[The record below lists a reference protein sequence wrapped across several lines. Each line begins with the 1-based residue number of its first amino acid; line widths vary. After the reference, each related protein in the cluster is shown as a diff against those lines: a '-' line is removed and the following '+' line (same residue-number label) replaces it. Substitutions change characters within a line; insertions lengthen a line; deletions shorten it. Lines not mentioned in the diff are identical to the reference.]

1 MAKLTTRT
9 KENRMARRSP
19 TTGVLLLGG
28 VVGALIGV
36 GAAYLLLQAKE
47 KRSQG
52 MDEDVPV
59 VSSGGLMKIGLLVFG
74 LLRQIGDIGRGE

>member
-1 MAKLTTRT
+1 MT
-9 KENRMARRSP
+9 KRPPA
-19 TTGVLLLGG
+19 TGVLLLGG

-47 KRSQG
+47 KRSQEL
-52 MDEDVPV
+52 DADVPV

-74 LLRQIGDIGRGE
+74 LLRQIGDIARGE

>member
-1 MAKLTTRT
+1 MAKKLAQMDDQRI
-9 KENRMARRSP
+9 ARRSP
-19 TTGVLLLGG
+19 DTGVLLLGG

-47 KRSQG
+47 KRSQEL
-52 MDEDVPV
+52 DADVPV
-59 VSSGGLMKIGLLVFG
+59 VSSGGLMKIGLLVYG